1 MPHFVEVRVP
11 DVGEAD
17 EVEVIEVLVAPGDRV
32 EPEDP
37 IVTLE
42 SDKATLELPAPQAGV
57 VHSVDVA
64 VGDTVDEGRLLLV
77 LEVEPAGDS
86 VEDADGAAAGESPAA
101 EEVRAAPAPPPAAG
115 SSAESGGRGGVPTA
129 SAPSFSPHAPP
140 VGPVEAPPAQGVH
153 AGPGVRRM
161 ARELGLD
168 LGLAQGSG
176 PHGRVLEEDVQAAVR
191 TARSGTARA
200 DAAAVPDGDY
210 ARHGETEV
218 VPLNR
223 IRKVAARNLARAW
236 NAVPHVTQHDEA
248 DVTELEAFRR
258 EHAERLAADG
268 VRLSPLIFAIKAV
281 AIALR
286 DFPRMRSSLLASGEE
301 VVVKHYFHIGVAVDT
316 EFGLVVPVVRDA
328 LSKGLRTIASE
339 IAELAER
346 AREKKLRPEHF
357 EGAVFSISS
366 LGGIGGTAFTPIV
379 NAPEVGILGLSR
391 TETRPVWDAESE
403 GFRPRRMLP
412 LSLSY
417 DHRVIDGAE
426 AVRFTSTL
434 ARLLGDPAHLLL

>member
-1 MPHFVEVRVP
+1 VPHQVEVRVP

-17 EVEVIEVLVAPGDRV
+17 EVEVIEVLVEPGDRV

-42 SDKATLELPAPQAGV
+42 SDKATLELPAPHAGTV
-57 VHSVDVA
+57 QSVA
-64 VGDTVDEGRLLLV
+64 VTVGDSVEEGTLLLV
-77 LEVEPAGDS
+77 LEVEPAELATAELAAPPQ
-86 VEDADGAAAGESPAA
+86 VAAAPSATE
-101 EEVRAAPAPPPAAG
+101 PPP
-115 SSAESGGRGGVPTA
+115 RVPTV
-129 SAPSFSPHAPP
+129 SEPSFTPHSPP
-140 VGPVEAPPAQGVH
+140 VPPASSPTGAQAH

-168 LGLAQGSG
+168 LAQAAGSG
-176 PHGRVLEEDVQAAVR
+176 PHGRILEEDVRAAVR
-191 TARSGTARA
+191 TALSGTARR
-200 DAAAVPDGDY
+200 DAAAQPDIDFSRY
-210 ARHGETEV
+210 GETEV
-218 VPLNR
+218 VALNR

-236 NAVPHVTQHDEA
+236 DTVPHVTQHDEA
-248 DVTELEAFRR
+248 DVTDLEGFRR
-258 EHAERLAADG
+258 EHAERLAEDG
-268 VRLSPLIFAIKAV
+268 VRLSPLIFAIKAA

-286 DFPRMRSSLLASGEE
+286 DFPRLRSSLLASGEE

-316 EFGLVVPVVRDA
+316 EFGLVVPVVRDV
-328 LSKGLRTIASE
+328 LQKGLRAIALE
-339 IAELAER
+339 ISELAER

-366 LGGIGGTAFTPIV
+366 LGGIGVTAFTPIV

-391 TETRPVWDAESE
+391 LQTKPAWRETEQRFV
-403 GFRPRRMLP
+403 PRRVLP

-426 AVRFTSTL
+426 AVRFTTEL